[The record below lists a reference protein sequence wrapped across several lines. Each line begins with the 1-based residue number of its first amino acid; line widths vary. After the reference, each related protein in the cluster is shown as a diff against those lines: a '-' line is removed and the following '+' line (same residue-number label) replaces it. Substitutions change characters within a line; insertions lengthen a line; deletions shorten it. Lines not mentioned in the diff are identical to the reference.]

1 MMKLSKFL
9 YTYQNPN
16 VQRNR
21 YKYMIVDFRDLSDF
35 VDGDGEFLTA
45 KELKEKLSSVYNFID
60 DIPSEFMD
68 CTVYNITPEINNNQL
83 YLRIVIVWEE
93 I

>member
-9 YTYQNPN
+9 YTYQNRN

-21 YKYMIVDFRDLSDF
+21 YIYRIVDFRDLSNF

-45 KELKEKLSSVYNFID
+45 KELKEKLSSDYNFID
-60 DIPSEFMD
+60 EIPTEFMD
-68 CTVYNITPEINNNQL
+68 CPVYNITPEIDNNQL
-83 YLRIVIVWEE
+83 YLRIVIV
-93 I
+93 